1 MERLEIEFNEN
12 KNGEILAQVINFP
25 SKDTTLSQKDIYS
38 LIEDL
43 VLASTSI
50 DEISDL
56 NLNS

>member
-25 SKDTTLSQKDIYS
+25 SKDTLLSQKDIYS

-43 VLASTSI
+43 MLASTSI

-56 NLNS
+56 NLNP

>member
-1 MERLEIEFNEN
+1 MEKLEIEFNED
-12 KNGEILAQVINFP
+12 KSGEILAQVINFP
-25 SKDTTLSQKDIYS
+25 SKDTTLSQEDICS

-43 VLASTSI
+43 MLASTSI